1 MRSVQMAYLAVM
13 LLFVST
19 AVADD
24 ADKANAAFQSGDYET
39 ALAIWQPLADSG
51 HADSQFG
58 LGQLYGNG
66 FGVSMDDA
74 LAIKWY
80 SLAAEQGHAKAQF
93 NLAVMHQ
100 NGWGLPQSDTEA
112 MKLYALAAEQ
122 GVTAAMV
129 ALGRYYSM
137 DFLDSFDPVLARK
150 WLKIAYLLHDIDA
163 GPKLD
168 AIEGKMSTDQL
179 AASDAEVAAW
189 SRQHENLLASQD

>member
-1 MRSVQMAYLAVM
+1 MRGVQIAYLAAM
-13 LLFVST
+13 LLFIST

-24 ADKANAAFQSGDYET
+24 ADKATAAFQSGDYET
-39 ALAIWQPLADSG
+39 ALAIWQPLAESG
-51 HADSQFG
+51 HAESQFG

-100 NGWGLPQSDTEA
+100 NGWGLPQSDAEA
-112 MKLYALAAEQ
+112 MKLYELAAEQ

-137 DFLDSFDPVLARK
+137 DFLDSYNPVLAHK

-189 SRQHENLLASQD
+189 SRQHESLLASQD